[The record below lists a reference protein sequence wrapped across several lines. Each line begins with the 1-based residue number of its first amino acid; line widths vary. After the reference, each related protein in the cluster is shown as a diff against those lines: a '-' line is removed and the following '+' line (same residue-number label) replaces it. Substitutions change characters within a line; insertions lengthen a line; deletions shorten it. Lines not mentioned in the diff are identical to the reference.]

1 MKILTFF
8 ISVFIFLTLFPLFSP
23 LVYGVEVGQ
32 EAPFF
37 KVKSADNQELTLT
50 MVKGKVVSLFYESRE
65 VTEKNKAL
73 KETLKKFFQEQ
84 PAAVEEQFARVPVVN
99 CCQANWP
106 ITKVWQYKLHENSQ
120 KEGLTIYGD
129 WDGKM
134 FTDYG
139 MKDKES
145 NYFIIDKK
153 GRIRYVVSGKIGDEE
168 ITRIKDLLNQ
178 LVTEQ

>member
-1 MKILTFF
+1 MNTIKYYISTF
-8 ISVFIFLTLFPLFSP
+8 IVLILFSLNP
-23 LVYGVEVGQ
+23 FCVYGVEVGT

-37 KVKSADNQELTLT
+37 KVKSAVGQELTLA
-50 MVKGKVVSLFYESRE
+50 MLKGKVITLFYETRE
-65 VTEKNKAL
+65 VVETNRTLKEAL
-73 KETLKKFFQEQ
+73 KNFFQHQ
-84 PAAVEEQFARVPVVN
+84 PGPVEKQFARVPVVN
-99 CCQANWP
+99 CCQADWP
-106 ITKVWQYKLHENSQ
+106 ITKVWQYKLHENSE

-134 FTDYG
+134 FSDYG

-145 NYFIIDKK
+145 NFVIIDNK
-153 GRIRYVVSGKIGDEE
+153 GIIRYIASGKIGDEE